1 VAEPLESA
9 HRDPPVR
16 SPPTSLNPKKLV
28 QQLPQNPSGWCST
41 VEAQKKYSGENLKM
55 MKPAL
60 LIAILTLAVTA
71 MTDNRM
77 SLERDHDFVAPA
89 PSFFNP
95 IQKPRGNELTEPF
108 NQTYPLTP
116 TGRVSI
122 SNING
127 DVHIS
132 VWDRNEVKVEAVK
145 TAYKPERLGEV
156 TIDVTNTADSVLI
169 KTKYPERNL
178 NFEGGRNRENNPASV
193 EYTLTIPRGAHL
205 DGAELV
211 NGSLDIDGLQGD
223 VQASLVNGEVK
234 AGGLGGEVKLST
246 VNGGIEANV
255 SRLNDA
261 KSVTLSSVNGSIVLF
276 VPSGA
281 NAQVR
286 ASTIHGGITNDFG
299 LAVDDGQFV
308 GHNLSGQI
316 GSGGPRI
323 RLNNVNGSIAI
334 KRGSAM

>member
-1 VAEPLESA
+1 
-9 HRDPPVR
+9 
-16 SPPTSLNPKKLV
+16 
-28 QQLPQNPSGWCST
+28 
-41 VEAQKKYSGENLKM
+41 M
-55 MKPAL
+55 IKPAL
-60 LIAILTLAVTA
+60 LIAILTLAVTTMA
-71 MTDNRM
+71 DNRM
-77 SLERDHDFVAPA
+77 SMVRDHNFVALP
-89 PSFFNP
+89 PSFINP
-95 IQKPRGNELTEPF
+95 IQKPRGDELTEAF

-132 VWDRNEVKVEAVK
+132 VWDRNEVKVDAVK
-145 TAYKPERLGEV
+145 RAHKPERLSEV
-156 TIDVTNTADSVLI
+156 TIEVNNTADSVLI

-178 NFEGGRNRENNPASV
+178 NFEGRNRENNPASV
-193 EYTLTIPRGAHL
+193 EYTLTIPRGARL

-211 NGSLDIDGLQGD
+211 NGSLDIEGIQGD
-223 VQASLVNGEVK
+223 VQAALVNGQVK

-246 VNGGIEANV
+246 VNGAIEANV
-255 SRLNDA
+255 SRLTEA
-261 KSVTLSSVNGSIVLF
+261 KSVTLSSVNGSIVLV

-281 NAQVR
+281 SAQVR

-334 KRGSAM
+334 KRGFAL

>member
-1 VAEPLESA
+1 
-9 HRDPPVR
+9 
-16 SPPTSLNPKKLV
+16 
-28 QQLPQNPSGWCST
+28 
-41 VEAQKKYSGENLKM
+41 M

-60 LIAILTLAVTA
+60 LIAILTLAVTTMA
-71 MTDNRM
+71 DNRISM
-77 SLERDHDFVAPA
+77 VRDHDFVAP
-89 PSFFNP
+89 PTSFTNP
-95 IQKPRGNELTEPF
+95 IQKPRGDELNEPF
-108 NQTYPLTP
+108 SQSYPLTP

-132 VWDRNEVKVEAVK
+132 VWDRNEVKVDAVK
-145 TAYKPERLGEV
+145 RAYKPERLSEV
-156 TIDVTNTADSVLI
+156 TIEVTNTADSVLI

-178 NFEGGRNRENNPASV
+178 NFDRHTRESNPASV
-193 EYTLTIPRGAHL
+193 EYTLTIPRGARL

-211 NGSLDIDGLQGD
+211 NGSLDIDGVQGD
-223 VQASLVNGEVK
+223 VEASLVNGEVK

-246 VNGGIEANV
+246 VNGRVEANV
-255 SRLNDA
+255 ARLNES
-261 KSVTLSSVNGSIVLF
+261 KGVNLNSVNGSILLI

-286 ASTIHGGITNDFG
+286 ASTIHGGITNEFG
-299 LAVDDGQFV
+299 LAVEDGQFV

-323 RLNNVNGSIAI
+323 RLNNVNGSVAI
-334 KRGSAM
+334 KRGVAM

>member
-1 VAEPLESA
+1 
-9 HRDPPVR
+9 
-16 SPPTSLNPKKLV
+16 
-28 QQLPQNPSGWCST
+28 
-41 VEAQKKYSGENLKM
+41 M

-60 LIAILTLAVTA
+60 LIAILTLAVTTMA
-71 MTDNRM
+71 DSRM
-77 SLERDHDFVAPA
+77 SMVRDLDFVAP
-89 PSFFNP
+89 PSSFSNP
-95 IQKPRGNELTEPF
+95 IQKPRGDELTEAF

-145 TAYKPERLGEV
+145 SAYKPERLSEV
-156 TIDVTNTADSVLI
+156 TIEVNNTADSVLI

-178 NFEGGRNRENNPASV
+178 NFEGRNRQNNPASV
-193 EYTLTIPRGAHL
+193 EYTLTIPRGARL
-205 DGAELV
+205 DSAELV
-211 NGSLDIDGLQGD
+211 NGSLEIEGLQGD

-246 VNGGIEANV
+246 VNGRVEANV
-255 SRLNDA
+255 VRLNDA
-261 KSVTLSSVNGSIVLF
+261 KSVTLSSVNGSIVLI

-281 NAQVR
+281 SAQVK

-299 LAVDDGQFV
+299 LVVEDGQFV

-334 KRGSAM
+334 KRGVAL